1 MKEKIIDTFL
11 MALTVAMFLFVLGSM
26 ICAIYDAIMFSH
38 MHHEL
43 HEVRD
48 MLQTLND
55 SIYW

>member
-1 MKEKIIDTFL
+1 MKEKLIDGFL
-11 MALTVAMFLFVLGSM
+11 MAIVIAMFLFVIFSM
-26 ICAIYDAIMFSH
+26 ICAVYDAFMFNH

>member
-11 MALTVAMFLFVLGSM
+11 IALTIAIFLFVIFSM
-26 ICAIYDAIMFSH
+26 VCAVYDAFMFNH
-38 MHHEL
+38 MHQEL